1 MNGGLISQWN
11 KKVRKND
18 EVVILGDFSIDK
30 GEKTNE
36 LLCRLNGRKYL
47 IMGNHDRFLDD
58 KAFDRSLF
66 KWIELDKKRRA
77 TIPVLGEYQDDWM
90 VDLKNS

>member
-47 IMGNHDRFLDD
+47 IIGNHDRFLDD
-58 KAFDRSLF
+58 KDF
-66 KWIELDKKRRA
+66 DKKRRA
-77 TIPVLGEYQDDWM
+77 TIPVLGEHQDDWM